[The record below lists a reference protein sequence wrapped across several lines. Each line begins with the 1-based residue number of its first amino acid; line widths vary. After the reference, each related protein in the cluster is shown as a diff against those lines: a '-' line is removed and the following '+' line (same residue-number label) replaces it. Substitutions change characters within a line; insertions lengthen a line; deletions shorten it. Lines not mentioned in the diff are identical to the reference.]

1 MTEKEKK
8 LSYNYMILQLIYLV
22 VFVMYNF
29 YVQSEIIHI
38 TYDFWSHDDRM
49 EDYTALSQTEQL

>member
-29 YVQSEIIHI
+29 YV
-38 TYDFWSHDDRM
+38 
-49 EDYTALSQTEQL
+49 